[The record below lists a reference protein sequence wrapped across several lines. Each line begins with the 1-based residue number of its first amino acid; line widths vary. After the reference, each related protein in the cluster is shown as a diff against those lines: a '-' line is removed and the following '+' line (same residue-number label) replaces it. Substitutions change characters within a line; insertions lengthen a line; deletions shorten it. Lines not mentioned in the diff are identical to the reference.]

1 MMHESDGLFIDAR
14 PLTEKGCDG
23 LLPATVCGV
32 TFLYRRFAPGARW
45 EGTAESALRILI
57 EFGRWIRNPEVTS
70 KGMLAFDLIIE
81 GGAKRVAAAE
91 GDFVCLDGKVVPGRS
106 ADETS
111 IVGSEALASGR
122 KRMAEKLAAL
132 RQGADAS
139 FVRYDMRTIGEA
151 KEPRFAEETN
161 GSGERKAIWDGTPEA
176 LFALA
181 AGPNFVSERSEMGKD
196 GSVDLRMTGSDGT
209 GDGRIAA
216 RKGDAV
222 PVSGFVDAEAAE
234 AAREREEA
242 IDDSDGWDDG
252 RD

>member
-176 LFALA
+176 LLALA
-181 AGPNFVSERSEMGKD
+181 AGPQ
-196 GSVDLRMTGSDGT
+196 LRLREI
-209 GDGRIAA
+209 GDGKG
-216 RKGDAV
+216 RKRRS
-222 PVSGFVDAEAAE
+222 PH
-234 AAREREEA
+234 
-242 IDDSDGWDDG
+242 DGLG
-252 RD
+252 RDRRREDRGEERRRGSGLRIRRRRGGGGGEGA